1 MERAS
6 NNSSTSVTQSTDRM
20 VEGSFLNALSQE
32 REISNVTERWS
43 RFRYQGRN
51 EPKGSPDALRRAK
64 LALGPLTLEHNP
76 HLKVLCPCENCID
89 RNIRNVAAEFNARR
103 LVIEGAPRKKT
114 VADNMR
120 RVRDG
125 ARFFAE
131 TLVALDDYSR
141 DLLLIPYKLLEY
153 DAPILRLYKAAQG
166 MDLPKPETAETA
178 AADGPL
184 VERLRALE
192 EYVDR
197 CLEDF
202 TGWDEEET
210 VSFDRGGN
218 TNLMKERFGPPAW
231 HIVKNCWYFFEN
243 CRPGEATASE
253 TGPFLQFVNCVY
265 EYATGEIEENSTLL
279 NWIKKLA
286 RLLRHHD
293 NLLQKLGPLEVEL
306 DELKLDPQ
314 TPERDAHI
322 ARLEAQLPALREE
335 VVNALVATNHRNFG
349 PKS

>member
-1 MERAS
+1 
-6 NNSSTSVTQSTDRM
+6 
-20 VEGSFLNALSQE
+20 
-32 REISNVTERWS
+32 
-43 RFRYQGRN
+43 
-51 EPKGSPDALRRAK
+51 
-64 LALGPLTLEHNP
+64 
-76 HLKVLCPCENCID
+76 
-89 RNIRNVAAEFNARR
+89 
-103 LVIEGAPRKKT
+103 
-114 VADNMR
+114 
-120 RVRDG
+120 
-125 ARFFAE
+125 
-131 TLVALDDYSR
+131 
-141 DLLLIPYKLLEY
+141 
-153 DAPILRLYKAAQG
+153 
-166 MDLPKPETAETA
+166 MDLPKPETAEMPA
-178 AADGPL
+178 SDGPL
-184 VERLRALE
+184 VERLRALA

-197 CLEDF
+197 RLEEF
-202 TGWDEEET
+202 TGWDEEEG

-218 TNLMKERFGPPAW
+218 TNLMKERFGPPTW
-231 HIVKNCWYFFEN
+231 HIVKDCWYFFEN

-293 NLLQKLGPLEVEL
+293 KLLQKLGPLEVEL

>member
-1 MERAS
+1 MDEP
-6 NNSSTSVTQSTDRM
+6 
-20 VEGSFLNALSQE
+20 
-32 REISNVTERWS
+32 ERWS
-43 RFRYQGRN
+43 RFKYQGRN

-64 LALGPLTLEHNP
+64 LALGPLTLEHEP
-76 HLKVLCPCENCID
+76 RLQVLCPCENCVE
-89 RNIRNVAAEFNARR
+89 RNIRDVAAEFNARR

-141 DLLLIPYKLLEY
+141 DRLLIPCKFLEY
-153 DAPILRLYKAAQG
+153 DDPILRPYKAAQG
-166 MDLPKPETAETA
+166 MDLPKPETAEMPA
-178 AADGPL
+178 SDGPL
-184 VERLRALE
+184 VERLRALA
-192 EYVDR
+192 EYVDWR
-197 CLEDF
+197 LEEF
-202 TGWDEEET
+202 TGWDEEEG

-218 TNLMKERFGPPAW
+218 TNLMKERFGPPTW
-231 HIVKNCWYFFEN
+231 HIVKDCWYFFEN

-253 TGPFLQFVNCVY
+253 TGPFLQFVNSVY

-293 NLLQKLGPLEVEL
+293 KLLQKLGPLEVEL

-322 ARLEAQLPALREE
+322 ARLKAQLPALREE
-335 VVNALVATNHRNFG
+335 VVNALVATNHRSFG

>member
-1 MERAS
+1 MDEP
-6 NNSSTSVTQSTDRM
+6 
-20 VEGSFLNALSQE
+20 
-32 REISNVTERWS
+32 ERWS
-43 RFRYQGRN
+43 RFKYQGRN

-64 LALGPLTLEHNP
+64 LALGPLTLEHEP
-76 HLKVLCPCENCID
+76 RLQVLCPCENCVE
-89 RNIRNVAAEFNARR
+89 RNIRDVAAEFNARR

-141 DLLLIPYKLLEY
+141 DRLLIPCKFLEY
-153 DAPILRLYKAAQG
+153 DDPILRPYKAAQG
-166 MDLPKPETAETA
+166 MDLPKPETAEMPA
-178 AADGPL
+178 SDGPL
-184 VERLRALE
+184 VERLRALA
-192 EYVDR
+192 EYVDWR
-197 CLEDF
+197 LEEF
-202 TGWDEEET
+202 TGWDEEEG

-218 TNLMKERFGPPAW
+218 TNLMKERFGPPTW
-231 HIVKNCWYFFEN
+231 HIVKDCWYFFEN

-253 TGPFLQFVNCVY
+253 TGPFLQFVNSVY

-293 NLLQKLGPLEVEL
+293 KLLQKLGPLEVEL

-322 ARLEAQLPALREE
+322 ARLKAQLPALREE
-335 VVNALVATNHRNFG
+335 VVNALVATTHRSFG

>member
-1 MERAS
+1 MDEP
-6 NNSSTSVTQSTDRM
+6 
-20 VEGSFLNALSQE
+20 
-32 REISNVTERWS
+32 ERWS
-43 RFRYQGRN
+43 RFKYQGRN

-64 LALGPLTLEHNP
+64 LALGPLTLEHEP
-76 HLKVLCPCENCID
+76 RLQVLCPCENCVE
-89 RNIRNVAAEFNARR
+89 RNIRDVAAEFNARR

-141 DLLLIPYKLLEY
+141 DRLLIPCKFLEY
-153 DAPILRLYKAAQG
+153 DDPILRPYKAAQG
-166 MDLPKPETAETA
+166 MDLPKPETAEMPA
-178 AADGPL
+178 SDGPL
-184 VERLRALE
+184 VERLRALA
-192 EYVDR
+192 EYVDWR
-197 CLEDF
+197 LEEF
-202 TGWDEEET
+202 TGWDEEEG

-218 TNLMKERFGPPAW
+218 TNLMKERFGPPTW
-231 HIVKNCWYFFEN
+231 HIVKDCWYFFEN

-253 TGPFLQFVNCVY
+253 TGPFLQFVNSVY

-293 NLLQKLGPLEVEL
+293 KLLQKLGPLEVEL

-322 ARLEAQLPALREE
+322 ARLEAQLPALRKE
-335 VVNALVATNHRNFG
+335 VVDALVATNYRNIG

>member
-1 MERAS
+1 M
-6 NNSSTSVTQSTDRM
+6 
-20 VEGSFLNALSQE
+20 
-32 REISNVTERWS
+32 NVPERWS
-43 RFRYQGRN
+43 RFRYQGRDQ
-51 EPKGSPDALRRAK
+51 PKGSPDALRRAK
-64 LALGPLTLEHNP
+64 IALGPLTLEHEP
-76 HLKVLCPCENCID
+76 RLQVLCPCENCIEQ
-89 RNIRNVAAEFNARR
+89 NIRDVAAEFNARR
-103 LVIEGAPRKKT
+103 LLIEGAPRKKT

-141 DLLLIPYKLLEY
+141 DRLLIPSKFLEY
-153 DAPILRLYKAAQG
+153 DDSRSRLYKRAQG

-178 AADGPL
+178 ASDGPL
-184 VERLRALE
+184 VEQLRALA

-197 CLEDF
+197 RLEEF
-202 TGWDEEET
+202 TGWDEEEG

-218 TNLMKERFGPPAW
+218 TNLMRERFGPPTW
-231 HIVKNCWYFFEN
+231 HIVKSCWYFFEN
-243 CRPGEATASE
+243 CRPGEATASD
-253 TGPFLQFVNCVY
+253 TGPFLHFVNCVY

-293 NLLQKLGPLEVEL
+293 KLLQKLGPLEVEL
-306 DELKLDPQ
+306 DDLKLDPH
-314 TPERDAHI
+314 TAERDRRI
-322 ARLEAQLPALREE
+322 AQLEAQLPDLREE
-335 VVNALVATNHRNFG
+335 VVNALVATNHRNVG

>member
-1 MERAS
+1 LDEP
-6 NNSSTSVTQSTDRM
+6 
-20 VEGSFLNALSQE
+20 
-32 REISNVTERWS
+32 ERWS
-43 RFRYQGRN
+43 RFKYQGRN
-51 EPKGSPDALRRAK
+51 EPKGTPDALRRAK
-64 LALGPLTLEHNP
+64 LALGPLTLEHEP
-76 HLKVLCPCENCID
+76 RLQALCPCENCVD
-89 RNIRNVAAEFNARR
+89 RNIRDVAAEFNARR

-125 ARFFAE
+125 ARVYAE

-141 DLLLIPYKLLEY
+141 ARLLIPSKFLEH
-153 DAPILRLYKAAQG
+153 DDPMRLYKAAQG
-166 MDLPKPETAETA
+166 LDLPKPETAETPA
-178 AADGPL
+178 SDGLL
-184 VERLRALE
+184 VERLRALAEHADRRLE
-192 EYVDR
+192 E
-197 CLEDF
+197 F
-202 TGWDEEET
+202 TGWDEEVG

-218 TNLMKERFGPPAW
+218 TNLMKERLGPPTW
-231 HIVKNCWYFFEN
+231 RIVKDCWYFFEN

-265 EYATGEIEENSTLL
+265 EYATGEIEENSSLL

-293 NLLQKLGPLEVEL
+293 KLLQKLGPLEAEL

-322 ARLEAQLPALREE
+322 ARLEVQLPALREE
-335 VVNALVATNHRNFG
+335 VVNALLATNHRNFG
-349 PKS
+349 PKP